1 MKSLVKV
8 SPAALAAKQQ
18 RVSDYNA
25 AAAILIQESCYL
37 SPEGHKHEL
46 CRELA
51 LGILNGKELTD
62 PPPNFWQEFHCLGA
76 AVTCSQCGNLV
87 PPGEYVCDCGN
98 RLEERPALLSKP
110 EWTLRVVSK
119 ATGDNDLL
127 VDRANNY
134 ITTLLFAAGRMI
146 VTQNLLSWQ
155 QNLLPGVKRA
165 QVQKTLQEM
174 LASGNTQTYHYK
186 FCAAVARFW
195 LDVWPW
201 LERQDYDIELTD
213 NFSNKEVFTLI
224 RLFDEAVAKKANMD
238 EIADNVVAVLNNKGD
253 VSIVE
258 VDGESEPKAKHFTI
272 DDVLRTSMF
281 VDSGSGGWI
290 IGRVPQEWMQ
300 TVMERYNPKEVT
312 LEDLETVL
320 QV

>member
-1 MKSLVKV
+1 MKALAKV

-18 RVSDYNA
+18 RISDYNS

-37 SPEGHKHEL
+37 SLEGHKHEL
-46 CRELA
+46 CREFA
-51 LGILNGKELTD
+51 ISILGDKELNN
-62 PPPNFWQEFHCLGA
+62 PPENFWQEFHCLGA
-76 AVTCSQCGNLV
+76 AVTCAKCGSLV
-87 PPGEYVCDCGN
+87 PPGEYTCDCGN

-155 QNLLPGVKRA
+155 QSLLPGVKRA
-165 QVQKTLQEM
+165 QLQKTLQEM
-174 LASGNTQTYHYK
+174 LSSGNTQTYHYK
-186 FCAAVARFW
+186 FCSAVARFW
-195 LDVWPW
+195 IDVWPW
-201 LERQDYDIELTD
+201 LDRQGYNIELTD
-213 NFSNKEVFTLI
+213 NFNNREVFVLT
-224 RLFDEAVAKKANMD
+224 RLFDEAMNKKADMD
-238 EIADNVVAVLNNKGD
+238 EIADNVVAVLNQKGD
-253 VSIVE
+253 VSIVQ
-258 VDGESEPKAKHFTI
+258 VDGEKEPKAKHFTV
-272 DDVLRTSMF
+272 DDVLKTSMF

-290 IGRVPQEWMQ
+290 IGRVTSEWID
-300 TVMERYNPKEVT
+300 VVKERYNPREVA
-312 LEDLETVL
+312 LEDLEEVL